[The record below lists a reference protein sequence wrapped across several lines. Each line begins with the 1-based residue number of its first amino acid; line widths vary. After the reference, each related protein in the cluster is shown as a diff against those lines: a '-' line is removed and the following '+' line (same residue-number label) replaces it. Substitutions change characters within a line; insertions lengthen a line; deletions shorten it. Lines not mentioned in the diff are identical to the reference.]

1 MEFSRQEYWSGVPLP
16 SPKLPLVGV
25 NVFTPAKDSDT
36 ITSVTNKPETL
47 CLKPT
52 IYYYTSRLCELTAQ
66 LGGCCWIP
74 LIQLQSDLGW
84 ICSHWK
90 LGWVERPKWVLF
102 FFFFFKKIVFLKI
115 YLFLMERSLL
125 ANIVLVSAIY
135 QHESAIGI
143 HMSSPSWNSLLP
155 LIPSHPSRLSQSPSL
170 SSLSHTANFHWLSV
184 LHMVVYMFNH
194 MFGTSVLFPCGPL
207 SFLPGTSP
215 FPRGRRKKMLLLL
228 KALSRA

>member
-1 MEFSRQEYWSGVPLP
+1 MKVKLLSRVQLLETPWTAAYQAPQSMEFSRQEYWSGVPLP

-84 ICSHWK
+84 ICSH
-90 LGWVERPKWVLF
+90 
-102 FFFFFKKIVFLKI
+102 
-115 YLFLMERSLL
+115 
-125 ANIVLVSAIY
+125 
-135 QHESAIGI
+135 
-143 HMSSPSWNSLLP
+143 
-155 LIPSHPSRLSQSPSL
+155 
-170 SSLSHTANFHWLSV
+170 
-184 LHMVVYMFNH
+184 
-194 MFGTSVLFPCGPL
+194 
-207 SFLPGTSP
+207 
-215 FPRGRRKKMLLLL
+215 
-228 KALSRA
+228 